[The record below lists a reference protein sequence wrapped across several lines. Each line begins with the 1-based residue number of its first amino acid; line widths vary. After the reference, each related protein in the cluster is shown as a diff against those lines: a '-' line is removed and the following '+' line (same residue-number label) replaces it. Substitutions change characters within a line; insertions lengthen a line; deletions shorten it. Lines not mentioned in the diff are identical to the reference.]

1 MIYFYIYYISIIYKR
16 HFFSEGLI
24 FDIAII
30 SIFYKIALSARD
42 RHRDETGNPSQFST
56 PGFESYSFR
65 SQSRSCSRKT
75 GKGQESRL
83 ISKILKKEIFG
94 KNNEN
99 FLSQNHP
106 VFFLNTG
113 GVRNKNI

>member
-56 PGFESYSFR
+56 PAFESYSFR
-65 SQSRSCSRKT
+65 S
-75 GKGQESRL
+75 QESRL
-83 ISKILKKEIFG
+83 ISKILKK
-94 KNNEN
+94 N
-99 FLSQNHP
+99 F
-106 VFFLNTG
+106 
-113 GVRNKNI
+113 RKK